1 MQLFRFRKK
10 TSEVPRR
17 RRSLDADASFEPRTQ
32 YAYRRNQT
40 ISGIRP
46 EAPADSPRG
55 KVHSLAE
62 QRRKVAGLFAMVFAA
77 VVVLTLLLTQLVAQL
92 TVTTSTRQLTTAFES
107 APYEAAIQEYLGINP
122 AERLRFTLSEERLSS
137 FVATQLPEV
146 EALKVSGVRNMVTTQ
161 FSVTFRQPVAGW
173 VIDGKQHYVDAQGI
187 VFDKNYYEAPTV
199 QIIDQS
205 GIDPERGTAVAGS
218 RLLAFLGRVVARA
231 GESGLTVT
239 EAVLPA
245 NTTRQLQ
252 VRLKDIPTVVTFSI
266 DRGAGEQ
273 VEDMTRSLKYLQS
286 QGIAATTLDIRVSGR
301 AAYK

>member
-1 MQLFRFRKK
+1 MQPFRSRKK
-10 TSEVPRR
+10 TTDVPRR
-17 RRSLDADASFEPRTQ
+17 RRALDTDPVQDSRTS
-32 YAYRRNQT
+32 YTYRRNQT

-46 EAPADSPRG
+46 EPAAESPRG

-62 QRRKVAGLFAMVFAA
+62 QRRRVGGLFAMVFVA
-77 VVVLTLLLTQLVAQL
+77 VIVLTLLLTQLVAQIQ
-92 TVTTSTRQLTTAFES
+92 VNTSTRQLTTAFES
-107 APYEAAIQEYLGINP
+107 TPYEAAIQDYLGINP
-122 AERLRFTLSEERLSS
+122 AERLRFTLNEDRLSDYVS
-137 FVATQLPEV
+137 SVLPEV
-146 EALKVSGVRNMVTTQ
+146 QSLKISGVRNLVTTQ
-161 FSVTFRQPVAGW
+161 FAVTFREPVAGW

-187 VFDKNYYEAPTV
+187 VFDKNYYQTPSV

-231 GESGLTVT
+231 GENGLNVT

-252 VRLKDIPTVVTFSI
+252 VRLEGTPTVVTFSI

-273 VEDMTRSLKYLQS
+273 VEDMARSLQYLKT
-286 QGIAATTLDIRVSGR
+286 QGITASTLDIRVSGR